1 MAECDFVEVE
11 TPTLFKSTS
20 EGAREFVVPTRVAGQ
35 FYALPQS
42 PQQFK
47 QLLMVGGLDR
57 YFQVR
62 GVLRRVSAAGSKSS
76 LFHFFSRVCL
86 QIARCYRDESGRT
99 DRQPEFT
106 QVDVEMSFA
115 RRGDVMSLIERVLE
129 RVWSRVLRRDLPQV
143 RRSQPTM

>member
-1 MAECDFVEVE
+1 MAESDFIEVE

-62 GVLRRVSAAGSKSS
+62 VIIAHIQCRAHRLVTSASVPYS
-76 LFHFFSRVCL
+76 
-86 QIARCYRDESGRT
+86 
-99 DRQPEFT
+99 
-106 QVDVEMSFA
+106 
-115 RRGDVMSLIERVLE
+115 
-129 RVWSRVLRRDLPQV
+129 
-143 RRSQPTM
+143 